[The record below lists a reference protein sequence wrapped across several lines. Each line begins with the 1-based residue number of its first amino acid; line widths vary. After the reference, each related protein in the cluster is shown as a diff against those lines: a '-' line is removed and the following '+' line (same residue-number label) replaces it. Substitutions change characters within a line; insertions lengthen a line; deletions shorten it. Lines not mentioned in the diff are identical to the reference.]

1 MAMTVTTRP
10 RKRQKSTTTQKKDK
24 VKILLDITNKN
35 KHSIKNSYNKADKLK
50 VIKLKRQK
58 IIQLINNQHNG
69 RYKV

>member
-10 RKRQKSTTTQKKDK
+10 RKKIEVNNNIEKTR

>member
-10 RKRQKSTTTQKKDK
+10 RKKIEVNNNIEKTR

-35 KHSIKNSYNKADKLK
+35 KHSTKNSYNKADKLK

-58 IIQLINNQHNG
+58 II
-69 RYKV
+69 

>member
-1 MAMTVTTRP
+1 MTVTTRP
-10 RKRQKSTTTQKKDK
+10 RKKIEVNNNIEKTR

-58 IIQLINNQHNG
+58 II
-69 RYKV
+69 

>member
-10 RKRQKSTTTQKKDK
+10 RKKIEVNNNIEKTR

-58 IIQLINNQHNG
+58 II
-69 RYKV
+69 

>member
-1 MAMTVTTRP
+1 MIATIKP
-10 RKRQKSTTTQKKDK
+10 RKKIEVNNNIEKTR

-69 RYKV
+69 IYKV